1 MNLERLLAENMIR
14 FNTKNLNE
22 HQIRKLLKEQL
33 SVSGTPTS
41 GVPVINQYINDSSLW
56 TPGFTSAFNTTKALL
71 TQNKVPFSAGVDLA
85 AAWLVML
92 QMTPGDDA
100 NAAVKK
106 PFKSVETLKQYIEY
120 VGPSAPTMQAVEIQ
134 LNESPDVKGKVL
146 TSGVITKTAKT
157 GEQPGE
163 ASDINDIVQFCND
176 YNLNAIAAG
185 MTSAGTNIDCIKIE
199 PFKYLDPKAA
209 QTIAQAQAYKGITG
223 GTFVQGQP
231 GKTPGAGSL
240 IVEAASP
247 EGSVYSLSKYTA
259 ASAMSTGKQ
268 ITTITV
274 TPGPVVPID
283 ATDAFEVLKIQLS
296 PKGTEDITTAVAGLS
311 KIGKITDVSIES
323 AASFDEAVKLNNADF
338 AKQLGL
344 QPNQVPADPTKDAE
358 GEVKDPMS
366 GGNAF
371 LAYQRGQAL
380 KNLITNLIPGVTP
393 TVTAKVAKGG
403 AKARY
408 AKVNIKVQKPDGTNE
423 ITSDD
428 LNTQGI
434 GSKTV
439 EGAGMF
445 KMYRYDVL

>member
-22 HQIRKLLKEQL
+22 HQIRKLLNEQL

-56 TPGFTSAFNTTKALL
+56 TPSFTSAFNTTKALL

-100 NAAVKK
+100 NSVVKK

-120 VGPSAPTMQAVEIQ
+120 VGATPIRMNAIEIQ
-134 LNESPDVKGKVL
+134 LNENPDVKGKVL

-176 YNLNAIAAG
+176 YNLNSIAKG
-185 MTSAGTNIDCIKIE
+185 MTMAGTSVDDTIVIS
-199 PFKYLDPKAA
+199 PFKRTGQGLH
-209 QTIAQAQAYKGITG
+209 IVTG
-223 GTFVQGQP
+223 GTFVQGQAAVN
-231 GKTPGAGSL
+231 PGAGSL
-240 IVEAASP
+240 IVEA
-247 EGSVYSLSKYTA
+247 GSSGGCVYSLTKYVA
-259 ASAMSTGKQ
+259 AGAISAGKQ

-283 ATDAFEVLKIQLS
+283 ATDAFEVLKTQLS
-296 PKGTEDITTAVAGLS
+296 TKGTEDITTAVTGLS
-311 KIGKITDVSIES
+311 KIGKITGVSIES
-323 AASFDEAVKLNNADF
+323 AASFDEPVKLDNAGF
-338 AKQLGL
+338 AKAVGL
-344 QPNQVPADPTKDAE
+344 SPNQVPADPTKDAE

-403 AKARY
+403 AAARY
-408 AKVNIKVQKPDGTNE
+408 AKVNITVQKPDGTTE
-423 ITSDD
+423 ITSND

-439 EGAGMF
+439 DGAGTF
-445 KMYRYDVL
+445 KIYRYDV

>member
-22 HQIRKLLKEQL
+22 HQIRKLLNEQL

-41 GVPVINQYINDSSLW
+41 GLPVINQFANDSSLW
-56 TPGFTSAFNTTKALL
+56 GPGFTGAYNTTKALL
-71 TQNKVPFSAGVDLA
+71 TRNKVPFAVGTDLA
-85 AAWLVML
+85 AAWIQIITNINNNPGTGKAKSIEDFKNFMELNT
-92 QMTPGDDA
+92 TPPA
-100 NAAVKK
+100 FTSN
-106 PFKSVETLKQYIEY
+106 
-120 VGPSAPTMQAVEIQ
+120 EIQ

-146 TSGVITKTAKT
+146 TSGIITKTSKT

-176 YNLNAIAAG
+176 YNLND
-185 MTSAGTNIDCIKIE
+185 MV
-199 PFKYLDPKAA
+199 
-209 QTIAQAQAYKGITG
+209 KGITSLK
-223 GTFVQGQP
+223 TLIKFNVIQIVPYSTKNKYIINAAQNFVAGDTRS
-231 GKTPGAGSL
+231 TPGAGSL
-240 IVEAASP
+240 IVEP
-247 EGSVYSLSKYTA
+247 NEMNNPCIYSLTKYEA
-259 ASAMSTGKQ
+259 AAAQSVGKQ

-283 ATDAFEVLKIQLS
+283 ATDAFEVLKTQLS
-296 PKGTEDITTAVAGLS
+296 TKGTEDITTAVAGLS
-311 KIGKITDVSIES
+311 KLGKITGVSIES
-323 AASFDEAVKLNNADF
+323 AASFDEPVKLDNAGF

-403 AKARY
+403 AAARY
-408 AKVNIKVQKPDGTNE
+408 AKVNITVQKPDGTTE

-434 GSKTV
+434 GSKTTSG
-439 EGAGMF
+439 EGTF
-445 KMYRYDVL
+445 KIYRYDF